1 MAKIDKE
8 DLIRKGM
15 GSVVKGI
22 NYERIASIFDSSE
35 EFSYIPLGDIIV
47 EEQVRK
53 SIDTESESFLGLLD
67 SIREK
72 GILNPLLVSQHGD
85 KKRLISGER
94 RYKAA
99 EILKLPSVPV
109 RILRGTFNKE
119 ETMSLQL
126 IENLHRE
133 NLNPIDEAQGYFDFY
148 RKRTGVPDI
157 SSMINDLMH
166 YGRDKARLK
175 KEDADTVSAI
185 EKISGKT
192 YKTIQRMV
200 SLLRLPKEVREPI
213 TTGKIGATQGYIL
226 SENIG
231 SEKFGEI
238 YKKVLAGGFTKD
250 TLKEEF
256 GRKEKKPKVKSY
268 LEQLRKIKRFLERDL
283 HKIDSK
289 DFPDMLA
296 YAKEIVR
303 LIENRIKK

>member
-8 DLIRKGM
+8 DMIRKGM

-148 RKRTGVPDI
+148 RKCTGVPDI

-226 SENIG
+226 AENIG
-231 SEKFGEI
+231 SERFGEI
-238 YKKVLAGGFTKD
+238 YKKVLEGGFTKD

-256 GRKEKKPKVKSY
+256 GKKEKKPKVKSY
-268 LEQLRKIKRFLERDL
+268 LEQLRRIKRFVERDL
-283 HKIDSK
+283 HKIDLK
-289 DFPDMLA
+289 DFPDMLV